1 MVVLLDRSLTHFII
15 ASVPPAGVVANLTS
29 MLATACSWYGDG
41 LSVQSNEESH
51 KNSVYNVP
59 LLAAR
64 MIQDFGF
71 GQTISDYTMALM
83 GVENVHGK
91 ADALGSDGD
100 TDSCKKSRNSSA
112 DPKIRNGKSPKVLP
126 TPLKCAS
133 PEKMYTPLHVAAVI
147 VIGCKLCPG
156 WESLRITNFHAGANA
171 GKSDAM
177 EHSPP
182 AFVPWNESQF
192 QLLGNGPTLNHY
204 LDFLE
209 ETAFRGL
216 EPSTKVTQFFQSLEG
231 EMNDH
236 PSLNE
241 DKPSAKPIAQP
252 NKAQVTPNLILAGA
266 ANPNEPNPISHPS
279 VFLSSHHVR
288 YLAANNI
295 GRYTSYQCRPH
306 NGVKVRGHKP
316 YHPHYCRL
324 LEYICYII
332 EETNS
337 EKLHNKV
344 EEFEEELLA
353 SHRFH
358 VSMSMSPEIVK
369 TRLFCSECTNE
380 RVTICAKKGKYCK
393 MCYRNQP
400 GHLSPKMKL
409 RLCKQ
414 SRKGCARCKET
425 ICDDCWDKG
434 YDRHMWE

>member
-1 MVVLLDRSLTHFII
+1 
-15 ASVPPAGVVANLTS
+15 

-41 LSVQSNEESH
+41 LRVQSNEESH
-51 KNSVYNVP
+51 KNSLYNVP

-64 MIQDFGF
+64 MMQDFGF
-71 GQTISDYTMALM
+71 SQTISDYTMALM
-83 GVENVHGK
+83 GVDNVSQGI
-91 ADALGSDGD
+91 ADALGCEGD
-100 TDSCKKSRNSSA
+100 TDNCKKPRISSA
-112 DPKIRNGKSPKVLP
+112 DLKTTNGKSPKVLP
-126 TPLKCAS
+126 PPLKCAS

-171 GKSDAM
+171 RKSDAT

-204 LDFLE
+204 LDFLD
-209 ETAFRGL
+209 ETA
-216 EPSTKVTQFFQSLEG
+216 
-231 EMNDH
+231 
-236 PSLNE
+236 
-241 DKPSAKPIAQP
+241 
-252 NKAQVTPNLILAGA
+252 NLILAGA
-266 ANPNEPNPISHPS
+266 ANPNEPNHISHPS
-279 VFLSSHHVR
+279 VFSSSHHVR

-337 EKLHNKV
+337 EKLHNMV

-358 VSMSMSPEIVK
+358 VSMSMSPEIFE

>member
-1 MVVLLDRSLTHFII
+1 MVVLLVRSPTHFII

-41 LSVQSNEESH
+41 LRVQSNEESH
-51 KNSVYNVP
+51 KTSLYNVP

-64 MIQDFGF
+64 MMQDFGL

-83 GVENVHGK
+83 GVENVSHGI

-100 TDSCKKSRNSSA
+100 TNSFKKSRNSSA
-112 DPKIRNGKSPKVLP
+112 DRKTTNGMSPKVFP
-126 TPLKCAS
+126 PPLKCAS
-133 PEKMYTPLHVAAVI
+133 PEKLYTPLHVAAVI
-147 VIGCKLCPG
+147 VIACKLCPG
-156 WESLRITNFHAGANA
+156 WESLKITNFHAGANA
-171 GKSDAM
+171 RKSDATK
-177 EHSPP
+177 HSPS

-192 QLLGNGPTLNHY
+192 QLLGNGPTLYHY

-209 ETAFRGL
+209 ETAFRSL

-231 EMNDH
+231 EMKDH
-236 PSLNE
+236 LSLNE

-252 NKAQVTPNLILAGA
+252 NKTQVTPNLILAGA
-266 ANPNEPNPISHPS
+266 TNPNEPNPISNPS
-279 VFLSSHHVR
+279 VFSSSQYVR

-306 NGVKVRGHKP
+306 NGVKLSGHKP

-337 EKLHNKV
+337 EKLHKMV

-353 SHRFH
+353 SHRFY
-358 VSMSMSPEIVK
+358 VSMSMSPES
-369 TRLFCSECTNE
+369 SECTNE
-380 RVTICAKKGKYCK
+380 RVTICLKKGKYCK

-434 YDRHMWE
+434 YDRHINWSKSN